1 MFDKQTVS
9 LLPPK
14 VLSHNPSGI
23 GDVDVSDP
31 TKRMEVLVGPIKLS
45 QKDKLELY
53 WGMDTNPV
61 DTYTHTGP
69 NDTNGFFSL
78 FVATNFIEPGPVSVY
93 YVLTSFPSGL
103 VETSESTKV
112 LIKLSIPGG
121 RDPNPASFYE
131 NENLEVIELSPP
143 GIIIDP
149 SDVTATLGA
158 YENMSVGDRITLS
171 WHGEFI
177 HKTILTEDEIGQS
190 VVLPVSKEIIELA
203 GDSDMIEVRY
213 EVRDVVNN
221 WSRWSLATYVD
232 VEAGQSRLSAPIVP
246 QAPDMELDLD
256 KLSGA
261 AVQVLVLSQP
271 EIEVGDEV
279 TLMVERSTAEGMA
292 LETYSASRKIETTS
306 GFTEFLVPNEEFQPI
321 AQGRARLKY
330 TIVNATGESL
340 RSKSLPLKIVGNA
353 LELSAPRLPV
363 AEQNNGVLD
372 PAAQN
377 VIVEVPPYYF
387 MADGNDVNMV
397 WIGKSATG
405 ANVMHEELKNLNS
418 GDVGKTLSFLI
429 PDQKVS
435 ALAGGTLE
443 IHYTVTTFAKAFF
456 KSPVLQLTVGDD
468 SSIALPAPT
477 VDGVGS
483 DGVLD
488 PAGIVLEAIVRI
500 APYSMNLEDKVTLHW
515 DGQGSS
521 GSYTDSTVIN
531 SGMLGK
537 EVSFRVNKSYIE
549 ASINSG
555 ITVWYEVDRNNQKFL
570 SEQLRFSVGNVVYP
584 DLPTPTIK
592 EATADIL
599 DPAAA
604 LNGATVV
611 IDVAASLN
619 AGDKVDAYWIAPKGS
634 DHKEIIVTPEH
645 ANSPIEVIFAAA
657 LVSVNDGQTVEVSYS
672 VTRTSGIVQ
681 ASPVLHLNVLSAAL
695 ELPAPTMDTVGADGI
710 LRPSLIP
717 ESGATVRVGYRDM
730 KTGDNVLLRWTGAS
744 AADAVVQTVGSETQ
758 LLFTLPR
765 ALIVASEGGTAS
777 VQYFV
782 NRDGVDR
789 DSEVLALTVKSGL
802 ELDTSSVILGG
813 KVYLLPGTP
822 DLLPA
827 FPTGTTVKR
836 VASGGQPPYAYSSSD
851 PKIAHVDGEGLVSV
865 RKVGAAV
872 ITATDA
878 AGESKAYNV
887 SVTGVIECS
896 GVGFGNLTQIANA
909 ANAAQMRL
917 PTIHELVEIYN
928 AYAGRW
934 PMGNGNYWSST
945 VAKDVFGAKWYY
957 VKDLSTGKDY
967 KLLHING
974 ALGVAL
980 R

>member
-1 MFDKQTVS
+1 MLTITKSALQVADIIEAPSVPAANING
-9 LLPPK
+9 LLPIDALEKPVVVELKVWPSAKPK
-14 VLSHNPSGI
+14 YTYTLLWNGIRIPPEKEILESDRPGDRLNLEIPVDLQVEGIHEVAYVIYSPFSNTSENSLPTTIQIDRTAPGAPQLAPIIFPDLIQSGLTSSELEGLNNVLPGKIASYGGI
-23 GDVDVSDP
+23 AVGDEIR
-31 TKRMEVLVGPIKLS
+31 T
-45 QKDKLELY
+45 Y
-53 WGMDTNPV
+53 WGN
-61 DTYTHTGP
+61 
-69 NDTNGFFSL
+69 L
-78 FVATNFIEPGPVSVY
+78 EGPVTFVDADDMGLNR
-93 YVLTSFPSGL
+93 VMVDFPRAL
-103 VETSESTKV
+103 
-112 LIKLSIPGG
+112 
-121 RDPNPASFYE
+121 
-131 NENLEVIELSPP
+131 LEQ
-143 GIIIDP
+143 
-149 SDVTATLGA
+149 
-158 YENMSVGDRITLS
+158 VG
-171 WHGEFI
+171 
-177 HKTILTEDEIGQS
+177 
-190 VVLPVSKEIIELA
+190 
-203 GDSDMIEVRY
+203 
-213 EVRDVVNN
+213 
-221 WSRWSLATYVD
+221 D
-232 VEAGQSRLSAPIVP
+232 VEASV
-246 QAPDMELDLD
+246 
-256 KLSGA
+256 
-261 AVQVLVLSQP
+261 
-271 EIEVGDEV
+271 
-279 TLMVERSTAEGMA
+279 
-292 LETYSASRKIETTS
+292 
-306 GFTEFLVPNEEFQPI
+306 
-321 AQGRARLKY
+321 
-330 TIVNATGESL
+330 
-340 RSKSLPLKIVGNA
+340 
-353 LELSAPRLPV
+353 
-363 AEQNNGVLD
+363 
-372 PAAQN
+372 
-377 VIVEVPPYYF
+377 
-387 MADGNDVNMV
+387 
-397 WIGKSATG
+397 
-405 ANVMHEELKNLNS
+405 
-418 GDVGKTLSFLI
+418 
-429 PDQKVS
+429 
-435 ALAGGTLE
+435 
-443 IHYTVTTFAKAFF
+443 HYTVTDQAGNL
-456 KSPVLQLTVGDD
+456 SMP
-468 SSIALPAPT
+468 
-477 VDGVGS
+477 S
-483 DGVLD
+483 DAV
-488 PAGIVLEAIVRI
+488 
-500 APYSMNLEDKVTLHW
+500 SVTLEL
-515 DGQGSS
+515 S
-521 GSYTDSTVIN
+521 VI
-531 SGMLGK
+531 
-537 EVSFRVNKSYIE
+537 
-549 ASINSG
+549 
-555 ITVWYEVDRNNQKFL
+555 T
-570 SEQLRFSVGNVVYP
+570 P
-584 DLPTPTIK
+584 LPTPTIK
-592 EATADIL
+592 EATADTL

-611 IDVAASLN
+611 IDVSASLN

-645 ANSPIEVIFAAA
+645 VNSPIEVIFAAA

-681 ASPVLHLNVLSAAL
+681 ASPVLQLNVLSSAL

-878 AGESKAYNV
+878 SGESKAYNV

>member
-1 MFDKQTVS
+1 MIPIEALSEPLVIHLKVWPGAEPQYTYQLLWNGIPVPPQMEIVETHRPGDSLSLEAPLHLFEEGIHTVAYRIFSPFSEEHVDSQTTTIQIDRTAPGAPQLAPIIFPDLIQSGLTSSELEGLNNV
-9 LLPPK
+9 LPGK
-14 VLSHNPSGI
+14 IASYGGI
-23 GDVDVSDP
+23 AVGDEIR
-31 TKRMEVLVGPIKLS
+31 T
-45 QKDKLELY
+45 Y
-53 WGMDTNPV
+53 WGN
-61 DTYTHTGP
+61 
-69 NDTNGFFSL
+69 L
-78 FVATNFIEPGPVSVY
+78 EGPVTFVDADDMGLNR
-93 YVLTSFPSGL
+93 VMVDFPRAL
-103 VETSESTKV
+103 
-112 LIKLSIPGG
+112 
-121 RDPNPASFYE
+121 
-131 NENLEVIELSPP
+131 LEQ
-143 GIIIDP
+143 
-149 SDVTATLGA
+149 
-158 YENMSVGDRITLS
+158 VG
-171 WHGEFI
+171 
-177 HKTILTEDEIGQS
+177 
-190 VVLPVSKEIIELA
+190 
-203 GDSDMIEVRY
+203 
-213 EVRDVVNN
+213 
-221 WSRWSLATYVD
+221 D
-232 VEAGQSRLSAPIVP
+232 VEASV
-246 QAPDMELDLD
+246 
-256 KLSGA
+256 
-261 AVQVLVLSQP
+261 
-271 EIEVGDEV
+271 
-279 TLMVERSTAEGMA
+279 
-292 LETYSASRKIETTS
+292 
-306 GFTEFLVPNEEFQPI
+306 
-321 AQGRARLKY
+321 
-330 TIVNATGESL
+330 
-340 RSKSLPLKIVGNA
+340 
-353 LELSAPRLPV
+353 
-363 AEQNNGVLD
+363 
-372 PAAQN
+372 
-377 VIVEVPPYYF
+377 
-387 MADGNDVNMV
+387 
-397 WIGKSATG
+397 
-405 ANVMHEELKNLNS
+405 
-418 GDVGKTLSFLI
+418 
-429 PDQKVS
+429 
-435 ALAGGTLE
+435 
-443 IHYTVTTFAKAFF
+443 HYTVTDQAGNL
-456 KSPVLQLTVGDD
+456 SMP
-468 SSIALPAPT
+468 
-477 VDGVGS
+477 S
-483 DGVLD
+483 DAV
-488 PAGIVLEAIVRI
+488 
-500 APYSMNLEDKVTLHW
+500 SVTLEL
-515 DGQGSS
+515 S
-521 GSYTDSTVIN
+521 VI
-531 SGMLGK
+531 
-537 EVSFRVNKSYIE
+537 
-549 ASINSG
+549 
-555 ITVWYEVDRNNQKFL
+555 T
-570 SEQLRFSVGNVVYP
+570 P
-584 DLPTPTIK
+584 LPTPTIK
-592 EATADIL
+592 EAIADTL

-611 IDVAASLN
+611 IDVSASLN

-681 ASPVLHLNVLSAAL
+681 ASPVLQLNVLSAAL

-765 ALIVASEGGTAS
+765 ALIVASEGSTAS